1 MSADRDALRDTV
13 REARRAGAALAA
25 LDPDGR
31 AGLLGDLAAALEDE
45 RTRARILEA
54 NAADLARARSGS
66 GAVAPALLDR
76 LVLDGKKL
84 DSVTDG
90 LRRLTA
96 LPEVVGRVSLRREL
110 DDGLI
115 LTRVACPLGVLAVVF
130 EARPDALPQIA
141 GLAWKSGNAL
151 VLKGGRE
158 ARESHR
164 ALTAAAHQVLAR
176 HGLDVRALVLLED
189 RAEVDALLALDDLV
203 DLVVARGGASFVA
216 QVKSQTRIPVM
227 GHAAGVCHVYLHRG
241 ADAAMAA
248 RIAVDAK
255 CSYPAACNAAE
266 TLLWD
271 DGAELAADAAIA
283 ALRARG
289 VELRADQ
296 ATRDRH
302 PDLAAARDGD
312 WDVEH
317 GALVMS
323 VRRVRG
329 MDDALAHIAAHGS
342 RHTEAIVTS
351 DRAAAE
357 HFLAAV
363 DAASVFHNASTRFA
377 DGYRFGLGA
386 EVGISTDKL
395 HARGPVGVEGL
406 LTYRWLLRGEGQVS
420 ASYGPGGRPFTHQDL

>member
-1 MSADRDALRDTV
+1 VSADRDALRDTV